1 MHDMRRKDKEITEVA
16 AIEAILKRNNIC
28 RLALFDAEY
37 PYIVP
42 LCYGYENGCLY
53 FHGFAGGTKL
63 DLIGKNPNVSFE
75 VEEGLE
81 VTTDPDPCEWSVKY
95 RSVVGRG
102 VAEIL
107 EDGPEKRA
115 GLDIVVKAFAG
126 RTLDFPDKAM
136 AAVTVVRVRVKELA
150 GRRSGY
156 TD

>member
-63 DLIGKNPNVSFE
+63 ELLKANPNVSFE

-81 VTTDPDPCEWSVKY
+81 VTADPDPCEWSVKY

-102 VAEIL
+102 MAEIL

-126 RTLDFPDKAM
+126 RTLDFPEKAM

>member
-1 MHDMRRKDKEITEVA
+1 MRDMRRKDKEITDRVE
-16 AIEAILKRNNIC
+16 IEAILERNNIC
-28 RLALFDAEY
+28 RLAMFDSEY

-42 LCYGYENGCLY
+42 LCYGYEDGCLY
-53 FHGFAGGTKL
+53 FHGFAGGMKL
-63 DLIGKNPNVSFE
+63 DLVRANPHVTFE
-75 VEEGLE
+75 VEEGLQ

-95 RSVVGRG
+95 RSVIGRG

-126 RTLDFPDKAM
+126 RTLDFPPSAM
-136 AAVTVVRVRVKELA
+136 GAVTVVKIRVKEMT

>member
-1 MHDMRRKDKEITEVA
+1 MRDMRRKDKEITDRS
-16 AIEAILKRNNIC
+16 AIEAILMRNNIC
-28 RLALFDAEY
+28 RLALFDSDY

-63 DLIGKNPNVSFE
+63 DLIARNPNVAFE
-75 VEEGLE
+75 VEEGVE
-81 VTTDPDPCEWSVKY
+81 VTTDPDPCEWSLRY

-107 EDGPEKRA
+107 QDGPEKRA
-115 GLDIVVKAFAG
+115 GLDVVVKAFAG
-126 RTLDFPDKAM
+126 RALEFPEAAM
-136 AAVTVVRVRVKELA
+136 RAVTVVRVRIRETA

-156 TD
+156 AE

>member
-16 AIEAILKRNNIC
+16 AIEAILQRNNIC
-28 RLALFDAEY
+28 RLALFDSDY

-42 LCYGYENGCLY
+42 LCYGYEDGCLY

-63 DLIGKNPNVSFE
+63 DLIKRDPRVSFE

-126 RTLDFPDKAM
+126 RTLDFPEPAM
-136 AAVTVVRVRVKELA
+136 RAVTVVRVRVEELA

>member
-42 LCYGYENGCLY
+42 LCYGYEDGCLY

-63 DLIGKNPNVSFE
+63 DLVGKNPNVSFE

-107 EDGPEKRA
+107 DGPGKRA

-136 AAVTVVRVRVKELA
+136 AAVTVVRVRVKELS

>member
-16 AIEAILKRNNIC
+16 AIEEILARNNIC

-42 LCYGYENGCLY
+42 LCYGYEDGCLY

-63 DLIGKNPNVSFE
+63 DLVGKNPNVSFE
-75 VEEGLE
+75 VEEGPE

-136 AAVTVVRVRVKELA
+136 AAVTVVRVRVKELS

>member
-42 LCYGYENGCLY
+42 LCYGYEDGCLY

-107 EDGPEKRA
+107 DGPEKRA

-136 AAVTVVRVRVKELA
+136 AAVTVVRVRVKELS

>member
-16 AIEAILKRNNIC
+16 AIEAILARNNIC

-63 DLIGKNPNVSFE
+63 DLVGKNPNVSFE

-136 AAVTVVRVRVKELA
+136 AAVTVVRVRVKELS

>member
-42 LCYGYENGCLY
+42 LCYGYEDGCLY

-63 DLIGKNPNVSFE
+63 DLVGKNPNVSFE

-95 RSVVGRG
+95 RSVIGRG

-107 EDGPEKRA
+107 DGPEKRA

-136 AAVTVVRVRVKELA
+136 AAVTVVRVRVKELS

>member
-1 MHDMRRKDKEITEVA
+1 MHDMRRKDKEITEVE

-28 RLALFDAEY
+28 RLALFDTDY

-42 LCYGYENGCLY
+42 LCYGYEDGCLY

-63 DLIGKNPNVSFE
+63 ELIKRDPRVSFE

-107 EDGPEKRA
+107 DGPEKRA

-126 RTLDFPDKAM
+126 RTLDFPEKAM

>member
-1 MHDMRRKDKEITEVA
+1 MRDMRRKDKEISETGE
-16 AIEAILKRNNIC
+16 IEAILARNNVC

-63 DLIGKNPNVSFE
+63 DLIAKNPRVGFE

-81 VTTDPDPCEWSVKY
+81 VITDPDPCEWSVKY
-95 RSVVGRG
+95 RSVVGQG

-107 EDGPEKRA
+107 PEGPEKRA
-115 GLDIVVKAFAG
+115 GLDVVVKAFAG
-126 RTLDFPDKAM
+126 RALEFPDRAM
-136 AAVTVVRVRVKELA
+136 AAVTVVRVRVTGMT
-150 GRRSGY
+150 GRLSGY
-156 TD
+156 AD

>member
-16 AIEAILKRNNIC
+16 AIEAILARNNIC
-28 RLALFDAEY
+28 RLALFDSEY

-63 DLIGKNPNVSFE
+63 DLVGKNPNVSFE

-126 RTLDFPDKAM
+126 RTLDFPEKAM

-156 TD
+156 TE

>member
-1 MHDMRRKDKEITEVA
+1 MRDMRRKDKEITDVA
-16 AIEAILKRNNIC
+16 AIEAILQRNNIC
-28 RLALFDAEY
+28 RLALFDTDY

-81 VTTDPDPCEWSVKY
+81 VTTDPDPCEWSVRY

-107 EDGPEKRA
+107 EGPEKRA
-115 GLDIVVKAFAG
+115 GLDVVVKAFAG
-126 RTLDFPDKAM
+126 RTLDFPEKAM

-156 TD
+156 TE

>member
-42 LCYGYENGCLY
+42 LCYGYEDGCLY

-63 DLIGKNPNVSFE
+63 DLVGKNPNVSFE

-107 EDGPEKRA
+107 DGPEKRA

-136 AAVTVVRVRVKELA
+136 AAVTVVRVRVKELS